1 MEKASKQTENDETGG
16 KGALIFLLAV
26 IGITL
31 LMGIAKMLGLI

>member
-1 MEKASKQTENDETGG
+1 MPTW